1 MYTAPG
7 LIVIVYG
14 RGREWAPAEFKGNLQ
29 AFFFLKAVITL
40 IARFAGGEITSKV
53 LVNFGYA
60 LPAMVATTSLGVYLS
75 MKVSSRTFDR
85 LVLALL
91 ALTGAWL
98 LLS

>member
-1 MYTAPG
+1 MGPERIQGQFAGVLLP
-7 LIVIVYG
+7 
-14 RGREWAPAEFKGNLQ
+14 N
-29 AFFFLKAVITL
+29 AVITL

-60 LPAMVATTSLGVYLS
+60 LPAVVATTSLGVYLS
-75 MKVSSRTFDR
+75 IKVSSRTFDR